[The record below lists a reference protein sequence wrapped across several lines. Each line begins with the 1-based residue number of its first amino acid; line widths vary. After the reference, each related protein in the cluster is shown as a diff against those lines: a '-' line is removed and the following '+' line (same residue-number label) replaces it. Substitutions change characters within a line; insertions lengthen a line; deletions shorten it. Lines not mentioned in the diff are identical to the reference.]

1 MNQKVKIWILFLLL
15 VFIANCEVTL
25 TATNSPNSQEIT
37 FKDPTADTSKHIR
50 IEFTLS
56 LGVDFEQSFGAYAF
70 CGVHDQGD
78 SLTTTNGHPGFY
90 LDHSCNTP
98 GGCTPGNA
106 GNVNVAYLPSE
117 CR

>member
-1 MNQKVKIWILFLLL
+1 MNQKVKIWIFFFLL
-15 VFIANCEVTL
+15 VFIAQCEVTL
-25 TATNSPNSQEIT
+25 TATDSSHSQEIT

-50 IEFTLS
+50 VEFTLT
-56 LGVDFEQSFGAYAF
+56 LGVDFQQGFTSYSF

-78 SLTTTNGHPGFY
+78 TLTTNDGNPWF
-90 LDHSCNTP
+90 LLQHSCNTA

-106 GNVNVAYLPSE
+106 NDINVAYLPGE